1 MACVSFP
8 REYVDFMSKTPD
20 AVQRLKNFLV
30 ARGMSLV
37 RSEGRGVDMAHAA
50 VYSDGYLAVRVEFDR
65 GGWLIWVA
73 DAIDQPGT
81 WYDPAVLRE
90 VLGQAGSDSP
100 SLEENVTILQ
110 SNWDTI
116 RSLFRPERRQETHDR
131 LDTLRKQ
138 RVHRLFP
145 GW

>member
-1 MACVSFP
+1 
-8 REYVDFMSKTPD
+8 MSKPPS
-20 AVQRLKNFLV
+20 AVQRLKRFLV

-37 RSEGRGVDMAHAA
+37 RSQVKGVDIADVA
-50 VYSDGYLAVRVEFDR
+50 VYSDGYLAVRVEFNR
-65 GGWLIWVA
+65 SEWMIWVA
-73 DAIDQPGT
+73 DAVDHPST

-90 VLGQAGSDSP
+90 ALGEAGSDSP
-100 SLEENVTILQ
+100 SLEEEVTILQ
-110 SNWDTI
+110 ANWSAI
-116 RSLFRPERRQETHDR
+116 RGLFSPERRQETHDR